1 MAARSRKTIQRVFTA
16 LGLVG
21 LAIVVFLD
29 RHDLISFWRLSEHL
43 HWYVIAA
50 VVVVQ
55 LGSYWLNALYYLSIL
70 RVFSYDTGPL
80 RLFEGALAA
89 NFVNYVLPSAGLAGA
104 GFLSQ
109 VLAPQVPRG
118 VSVLV
123 QLMRYALSALAVL
136 IMMPV
141 GIALL
146 FIFNPGKGGAI
157 VDVTIA
163 SAIAITLA
171 AVVLVALIQNESL
184 ARRVLERLIGMVGK
198 LINKARKESVWQ
210 FVDQFYGAY
219 HSMVSHLRQMWLPFA
234 WSILYIIV
242 EIGTLYMAFLAF
254 GEVMNLGV
262 VVMAYLFANIASVFG
277 GVLFSTGV
285 FELGMAGT
293 LIALG
298 MRFALAVSVTTV
310 YRVTNLIIGLPP
322 GFFYY
327 RKYLA
332 PRNEGESS
340 GASPP

>member
-184 ARRVLERLIGMVGK
+184 ARRVLERLMGLVGK
-198 LINKARKESVWQ
+198 LINKARRESVWQ
-210 FVDQFYGAY
+210 FVDQFYGA
-219 HSMVSHLRQMWLPFA
+219 
-234 WSILYIIV
+234 
-242 EIGTLYMAFLAF
+242 
-254 GEVMNLGV
+254 
-262 VVMAYLFANIASVFG
+262 
-277 GVLFSTGV
+277 
-285 FELGMAGT
+285 
-293 LIALG
+293 
-298 MRFALAVSVTTV
+298 
-310 YRVTNLIIGLPP
+310 
-322 GFFYY
+322 
-327 RKYLA
+327 
-332 PRNEGESS
+332 
-340 GASPP
+340 